1 MASKHPWLS
10 GPTELV
16 HHALMHLAEATE
28 SHGRVAFLL
37 LDDAVEMILRTY
49 LQHGQDGASPCADK
63 RDKPWE
69 ANFPALMDSVRQA
82 NPETVKDIDVHHIGW
97 YHNKRN
103 KLYHDGNGIT
113 IPLEKVEAYACMAVE
128 LLRVLL
134 GVDLAA
140 ELAKCQQALIGRPD
154 DPFLAAV
161 QAIENEIRPQV
172 LSEMKG
178 LERDLRL
185 AVERIEPAFL
195 LPSFEQWLEDLGDL
209 VQLGADYQMSRWC
222 FHRHITWRHEAQA
235 AIGEYQEFKDLISL
249 SELLLKERPDA
260 IEPLPE
266 ALRLFAKRQQLT
278 DGDLYDLAFHVSPFS
293 FHLEVVGIVLDWFTL
308 DVRGA
313 LETATDVIYGVSWP
327 APVRYDSPEAQQWEL
342 ANIRKE
348 GERAIAILEVIRE
361 AVQTETKPIWRKGGP
376 EEFVW

>member
-1 MASKHPWLS
+1 
-10 GPTELV
+10 
-16 HHALMHLAEATE
+16 
-28 SHGRVAFLL
+28 
-37 LDDAVEMILRTY
+37 MIFRTY
-49 LQHGQDGASPCADK
+49 LQFGQDGASPCADK

-69 ANFPALMDSVRQA
+69 AKDFPALMDSVRRT
-82 NPETVKDIDVHHIGW
+82 NPETVKDIDFQHIGW

-113 IPLEKVEAYACMAVE
+113 IPLEKVEAYASMAVE

-140 ELAKCQQALIGRPD
+140 ELAKSQQALIGRPD

-209 VQLGADYQMSRWC
+209 VRLGADYQMSRWC

-278 DGDLYDLAFHVSPFS
+278 DGDLYDLALHASPFS

-327 APVRYDSPEAQQWEL
+327 APVRYPSPEAQQWEL

-348 GERAIAILEVIRE
+348 GERAIAILEVMRE
-361 AVQTETKPIWRKGGP
+361 AVQTETEPVWRKGGP
-376 EEFVW
+376 EELVW